1 VEGEAP
7 GRRGGLSQGRPL
19 GTRLDNGQ
27 ALRDPRGLGA
37 ATGGWDGDSWD
48 HRIADA
54 LRSRGA
60 RGKVLTKPRSRRG
73 GGRPTIADV
82 ARKAGVGA
90 ITVSRALREPGRVS
104 EDLRRQIQAAVDEL
118 GYVPDP
124 NARALASARAEVFG
138 VLVPSLTNNV
148 FAEVVRGIYDSL
160 SDSPFRIQLGHTH
173 YSGMEEERLL
183 QLFGSQRPAALIVAG
198 IDQTAT
204 SRRLLENAGCPVVQ
218 IMETCPDPVDML
230 VGFSHFDSGRAA
242 TRHLL
247 EVGYRKI
254 GFIGARMDPRSQ
266 RRLAGYRAAMEAAGL
281 FDPRLITTTPM
292 LSSVSLGRELLRDA
306 LAKMPTLDG
315 VFCNNDDIALGV
327 LFECHRASIDV
338 PRQIGIVGFN
348 DLDMMQVSFP
358 SITSI
363 RTHRYKIGRRAVAMA
378 LAAIG
383 GNRPVERIVDLG
395 FELMRRES
403 TAR

>member
-1 VEGEAP
+1 VHARPQSIELTWWRDDTDVDPDVAAARR
-7 GRRGGLSQGRPL
+7 RRGEK
-19 GTRLDNGQ
+19 
-27 ALRDPRGLGA
+27 A
-37 ATGGWDGDSWD
+37 
-48 HRIADA
+48 
-54 LRSRGA
+54 
-60 RGKVLTKPRSRRG
+60 LTKPRSRRG

-160 SDSPFRIQLGHTH
+160 SDSPFRIQIGNTH
-173 YSGMEEERLL
+173 YSGLEEERLL
-183 QLFGSQRPAALIVAG
+183 QVFGSQRPAALIVAG
-198 IDQTAT
+198 IDQTPSA
-204 SRRLLENAGCPVVQ
+204 RRLLENAGCPVVQ
-218 IMETCPDPVDML
+218 VMETGPDPVDMM
-230 VGFSHFDSGRAA
+230 VGFSHFDGGRTAA
-242 TRHLL
+242 EHLL
-247 EVGYRKI
+247 QAGYRKI

-281 FDPRLITTTPM
+281 FDPRLITTTPVP
-292 LSSVSLGRELLRDA
+292 SSVTLGRELFRDA

-327 LFECHRASIDV
+327 LFECHRASIKV
-338 PRQIGIVGFN
+338 PKQIGIVGFN

-358 SITSI
+358 SITSV
-363 RTHRYKIGRRAVAMA
+363 RTHRYEIGTRAVAMA
-378 LAAIG
+378 LAAIA
-383 GNRPVERIVDLG
+383 GNRPEQRIVDLG